1 MTPPAG
7 NRPSARD
14 SIEDTA
20 KDFWSTRPRRPR
32 RGKKLAG
39 VAAGIGNRYG
49 IDPVL
54 VRVGFVVATIV
65 GGFGILLYLLGW
77 LFLPEEG
84 DEVSGAE
91 SLLGKGRSSM
101 SPGLAIVLGLV
112 LFPVMAGT
120 FSGSW
125 LDGGGFVLLALFLVG
140 LYALHRS
147 RGDANRPLPTSAA
160 AGPATFFAHS
170 ENDMSATDSAAA
182 TTAPIDATTPQATAT
197 ADTTP
202 GTTAAAPGPGYGDIR
217 GTGASDVTGPNGW
230 DPLGAAPL
238 GWDLPGADAPQ
249 PPHAAAAPTMPMARP
264 RPKSRISYVA
274 AGLALLTASVGLALG
289 VSGVDW
295 FTAAHV
301 IGLTL
306 GVLGVG
312 MVAASFAGAGRGL
325 VLLALPLA
333 AVGIALTAIPFDRLP
348 GGGIGEVNATP
359 TSLAELEP
367 VYQRTMGAVHLDLT
381 QLDDVDTTDEP
392 IETAIDV
399 GMGEAVVEVPADADV
414 TFTCDANMGEVS
426 CLGKT
431 SEGMGMAPVSG
442 TSDGEGEG
450 GQQITLDV
458 STMMGSVVIERG

>member
-1 MTPPAG
+1 MTSPAG
-7 NRPSARD
+7 NRSSARD

-32 RGKKLAG
+32 RGKKIAG

-65 GGFGILLYLLGW
+65 GGFGILFYLLGW

-84 DEVSGAE
+84 DEVAGAE
-91 SLLGKGRSSM
+91 ALLGKGKSSM

-112 LFPVMAGT
+112 LLPVMAGT

-140 LYALHRS
+140 LYALHRR

-160 AGPATFFAHS
+160 AGPATFSAHGES
-170 ENDMSATDSAAA
+170 DSDSGEAADTAA
-182 TTAPIDATTPQATAT
+182 TTTASIDATTPHATAP

-217 GTGASDVTGPNGW
+217 GTGASDGW

-238 GWDLPGADAPQ
+238 GWDLPTPDAPQ
-249 PPHAAAAPTMPMARP
+249 PPQPAATPTMPMARP

-274 AGLALLTASVGLALG
+274 AGLALLTASVGLTLG
-289 VSGVDW
+289 VSGVEW

-301 IGLTL
+301 IGLIL
-306 GVLGVG
+306 GVLGAG
-312 MVAASFAGAGRGL
+312 MVAASFAGTGRGL
-325 VLLALPLA
+325 VLLAVPLA
-333 AVGIALTAIPFDRLP
+333 AAGIALTAIPFDRLP
-348 GGGIGEVNATP
+348 GGGIGEVNAAP

-367 VYQRTMGAVHLDLT
+367 VYERTMGSIHLDLT
-381 QLDDVDTTDEP
+381 QLDDVDKPITTKVE
-392 IETAIDV
+392 I
-399 GMGEAVVEVPADADV
+399 GLGEARVTVPRDADV
-414 TFTCDANMGEVS
+414 TFTCHAAVGATH
-426 CLGKT
+426 CLDKVQ
-431 SEGMGMAPVSG
+431 EGAGMDPVS
-442 TSDGEGEG
+442 SESLGEGEG
-450 GQQITLDV
+450 GQQITLDISSELGEV
-458 STMMGSVVIERG
+458 AISRD